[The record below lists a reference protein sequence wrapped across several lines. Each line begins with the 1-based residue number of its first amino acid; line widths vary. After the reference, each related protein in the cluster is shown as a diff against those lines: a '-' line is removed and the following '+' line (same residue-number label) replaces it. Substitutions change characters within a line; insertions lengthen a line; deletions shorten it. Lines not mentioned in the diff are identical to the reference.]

1 MQPGQGEFMA
11 PAQPIQQPKKE
22 AKGGALVA
30 ISIICLLIGIGGV
43 GFGVYQMTQKP
54 KTATSDNQ
62 NLKIQIEKDDGT
74 KVEIDTDKITNDGN
88 AITISNSAA
97 NLNGDYL
104 YLGKHLKGASADGD
118 AEYVKIAIK
127 LPEEGAL
134 EYLSFNYRDHIIGG
148 QVPVSILKV
157 NAVTPNTYDAQ
168 ALPEFVGDDTAELG
182 TIQIYSAD
190 DFAKIT
196 VTTGVGDVVKQTDDY
211 VIAYQHPMAASYG
224 MDSDETLK
232 NWADE
237 TVRTIKAWLSDE
249 SNYIEL

>member
-43 GFGVYQMTQKP
+43 GFGAYQMIQKP
-54 KTATSDNQ
+54 KTATSNNQ
-62 NLKIQIEKDDGT
+62 DLKIQIEKDDGT
-74 KVEIDTDKITNDGN
+74 VVEIDTDKITNDGSS
-88 AITISNSAA
+88 ITISNSAA
-97 NLNGDYL
+97 NLNGDYI
-104 YLGKHLKGASADGD
+104 YLGKHLKGVSDDGN

-127 LPEEGAL
+127 LPEEDTL
-134 EYLSFNYRDHIIGG
+134 EYLSFNYQDREIGG
-148 QVPVSILKV
+148 QVPMSTLKV
-157 NAVTPNTYDAQ
+157 NAVTPNTYGAQ
-168 ALPEFVGDDTAELG
+168 ALPGFVGSDTAELG
-182 TIQIYSAD
+182 LIQIYSAD

-211 VIAYQHPMAASYG
+211 VIAYQHPMAAPFTD
-224 MDSDETLK
+224 DSEKEWATETI
-232 NWADE
+232 N
-237 TVRTIKAWLSDE
+237 TIKAWLSDE